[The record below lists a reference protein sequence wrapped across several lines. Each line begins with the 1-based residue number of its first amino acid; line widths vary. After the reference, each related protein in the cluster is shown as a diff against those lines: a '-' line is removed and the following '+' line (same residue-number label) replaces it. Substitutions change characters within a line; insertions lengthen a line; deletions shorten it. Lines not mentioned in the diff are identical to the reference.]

1 MNAAPII
8 TIALSKGRIYDDTLP
23 LLAQAGLTPALDPE
37 RSRKLILPTNRDDVR
52 LVIVRA
58 TDVPT
63 YVQFGGADL
72 GVAGRDVLDEHGGHG
87 LYQPVDLDI
96 ARCRMVVAARA
107 DFDYA
112 AAIAQRRR
120 LRAATKFERTAR
132 EHFASKGLHV
142 DLIKLYGSMEL
153 APLTGLA
160 DVIVDLVD
168 TGNTLKANSL
178 VAVEEISLVSARLI
192 VNPAALR
199 LKRATLRPLIDLLAA
214 AAAASRESRLGGASA
229 GGPGGPNG

>member
-1 MNAAPII
+1 MPPII

-23 LLAQAGLTPALDPE
+23 LLAQAGLAPALDPE
-37 RSRKLILPTNRDDVR
+37 RSRKLIVPTNREDVR
-52 LVIVRA
+52 VVIVRA

-72 GVAGRDVLDEHGGHG
+72 GVAGKDVLDEHGGDG

-112 AAIAQRRR
+112 QAVAERRR
-120 LRAATKFERTAR
+120 LRAATKFERIAR
-132 EHFASKGLHV
+132 EHFARKGLHV
-142 DLIKLYGSMEL
+142 DMIKLYGSMEL

-168 TGNTLKANSL
+168 TGNTLKANNL
-178 VAVEEISLVSARLI
+178 VAVEEISQVSARLI

-199 LKRATLRPLIDLLAA
+199 LKRETLRPLIDQLALAAQRAREARLAA
-214 AAAASRESRLGGASA
+214 AALPA
-229 GGPGGPNG
+229 GGDRG

>member
-1 MNAAPII
+1 MADSAPPV

-23 LLAQAGLTPALDPE
+23 LLAEAGLRPAIDPE
-37 RSRKLILPTNRDDVR
+37 RSRRLIIPTNRPEVQ
-52 LVIVRA
+52 LLLVRA

-72 GVAGRDVLDEHGGHG
+72 GVSGKDVLDEHGGEG
-87 LYQPVDLDI
+87 LYQPVDLGI

-107 DFDYA
+107 DFDYPA
-112 AAIAQRRR
+112 AVAQRRR

-132 EHFASKGLHV
+132 EHFARKGLHV

-168 TGNTLKANSL
+168 TGNTLKANNL
-178 VAVEEISLVSARLI
+178 VAVEDIAPVSARLV
-192 VNPAALR
+192 VNPASLR
-199 LKRATLRPLIDLLAA
+199 TRGATLRPLIDALGNAA
-214 AAAASRESRLGGASA
+214 AARRAS
-229 GGPGGPNG
+229 

>member
-1 MNAAPII
+1 VADSTPPV

-23 LLAQAGLTPALDPE
+23 LLAQAGLRPAIDPD
-37 RSRKLILPTNRDDVR
+37 RSRRLIIPTNRPEVQ
-52 LVIVRA
+52 LLLVRA

-72 GVAGRDVLDEHGGHG
+72 GVSGKDVLDEHGGDG
-87 LYQPVDLDI
+87 LYQPVDLGI

-112 AAIAQRRR
+112 AAVEQRRR

-132 EHFASKGLHV
+132 EHFARKGLHV

-168 TGNTLKANSL
+168 TGNTLRANNL
-178 VAVEEISLVSARLI
+178 VAVEDIAPVSARLV
-192 VNPAALR
+192 VNPASLR
-199 LKRATLRPLIDLLAA
+199 TRGATLRPLIEALGTAA
-214 AAAASRESRLGGASA
+214 AAGG
-229 GGPGGPNG
+229 GRG

>member
-1 MNAAPII
+1 MADSASV

-23 LLAQAGLTPALDPE
+23 LLAQAGLHPAIDPE
-37 RSRKLILPTNRDDVR
+37 RSRRLIIPTNRPDVQ
-52 LVIVRA
+52 LLLVRA

-72 GVAGRDVLDEHGGHG
+72 GVAGKDVLDEHGGEG
-87 LYQPVDLDI
+87 LYQPVDLGI
-96 ARCRMVVAARA
+96 ARCRMVVAARS
-107 DFDYA
+107 DFDYPA
-112 AAIAQRRR
+112 AVAQRRR

-132 EHFASKGLHV
+132 EHFAAKGLHV

-168 TGNTLKANSL
+168 TGNTLRANNL
-178 VAVEEISLVSARLI
+178 VAVEDIGPVSARL
-192 VNPAALR
+192 VANPASLR
-199 LKRATLRPLIDLLAA
+199 TRGATLRPLIEALGVAA
-214 AAAASRESRLGGASA
+214 AGGAR
-229 GGPGGPNG
+229 G